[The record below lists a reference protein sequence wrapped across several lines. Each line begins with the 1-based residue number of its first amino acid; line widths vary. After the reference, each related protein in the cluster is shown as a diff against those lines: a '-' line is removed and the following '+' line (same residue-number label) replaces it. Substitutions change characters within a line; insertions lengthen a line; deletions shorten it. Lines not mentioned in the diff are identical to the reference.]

1 MEGQNRIKNLDH
13 AEWLLRVS
21 TAKLANRL
29 SLKTDRSD
37 LIEFSFGDRT
47 MALWYSD
54 AKVICTNADD
64 TTGGIIALGIQRSIR
79 SLLPP
84 EKKKKVKTETKKEL
98 RKRMEKLQKE
108 VEEIKAKVPPCANHG
123 LPVLEDLVEAVIV
136 WAKEKGI
143 LGKATPMAQGLKTLE
158 EVTELLN
165 AIRLEDKPEIS
176 DAIGDIMVT
185 IIIQAEMQGMDIQAC
200 LQGAYDIISKRK
212 GSMVNGVFVKS
223 V

>member
-1 MEGQNRIKNLDH
+1 MEGQNRIKGEDH
-13 AEWLLRVS
+13 AIWLLRAVTTKL
-21 TAKLANRL
+21 TARFTI
-29 SLKTDRSD
+29 KTDNPD
-37 LIEFSFGDRT
+37 FIEFSFGDRN
-47 MALWYSD
+47 MVLWYSD
-54 AKVICTNADD
+54 ARVVCMNIGD
-64 TTGGIIALGIQRSIR
+64 TTGALIALGVQRDIS

-84 EKKKKVKTETKKEL
+84 VKEKKVKTETKKEL